1 MSSTDKKRRGRR
13 RGGGLRKH
21 QEIENVKV
29 EESFSFS
36 HGSTEKAGDG
46 CYVST
51 TTSNNKRYYGVMV
64 DQAALK
70 EASTLWFQDQADSL
84 ELNRR
89 MKLILDK
96 EEKEDA
102 KQDTDGDSQPTKKR
116 KLEETEETE
125 LPPPTKNQSVQ
136 KFKYVRSNSSALS
149 DYRQLLATFLNV
161 NEASHG
167 DSEKR
172 ERILN
177 ACENGGGFVGSH
189 YYQYE
194 VLPATLKPQGEKAE
208 SADGWRASMSFSTF
222 LNDTPLPPFYPLSN
236 LQSGNNRV
244 LSMLN
249 MKRDNSGNVVW
260 DEKAEADAQAE
271 ASLLTG
277 GTRLQSVPMQPREG
291 KHYKIGVI
299 GGGIAGLSCCF
310 ELLTLLKNEGIKAK
324 VTLLE
329 ARPRVGG
336 RLFTEKIELSGS
348 NVPLEVSAKRL
359 FSSCHRRFG

>member
-1 MSSTDKKRRGRR
+1 MSDKDKKRRGRR

-29 EESFSFS
+29 EESFSFH
-36 HGSTEKAGDG
+36 HGNTDKVGEG

-51 TTSNNKRYYGVMV
+51 TTSNNKRYYGVLV

-96 EEKEDA
+96 EEQEKEQAD
-102 KQDTDGDSQPTKKR
+102 KEGDDDSSQPAKKQ
-116 KLEETEETE
+116 KVEEKEME
-125 LPPPTKNQSVQ
+125 LPPPPKNQSVQ
-136 KFKYVRSNSSALS
+136 KFKYIPSKSSALS
-149 DYRQLLATFLNV
+149 DYRQLLATFVNV

-167 DSEKR
+167 DRDKR
-172 ERILN
+172 EKILSV
-177 ACENGGGFVGSH
+177 CENGGGFVEGH

-194 VLPATLKPQGEKAE
+194 VPPATLNSQGEKAE
-208 SADGWRASMSFSTF
+208 SAEGWRASMSLSTF
-222 LNDTPLPPFYPLSN
+222 LNDTHLPPFYPLSN

-249 MKRDNSGNVVW
+249 MKRDNSGNVVF
-260 DEKAEADAQAE
+260 DDSANAQADAA
-271 ASLLTG
+271 LLAG
-277 GTRLQSVPMQPREG
+277 GTRLQSVPMQPRQD
-291 KHYKIGVI
+291 KYYKIGVI
-299 GGGIAGLSCCF
+299 GGGIAGLACCL

-329 ARPRVGG
+329 ARSRVGG
-336 RLFTEKIELSGS
+336 RLFTEKFESAGS
-348 NVPLEVSAKRL
+348 TVPLEVSETTID
-359 FSSCHRRFG
+359 FIPNVQY